1 MQRTLRLITPALAA
15 SVLLVGCAPDNDPSA
30 SSVPQ
35 TTAMSGQEVFMVNC
49 SPCHGEGGRGPALSS
64 IQGLSKE
71 ARGNAIRNHPTAG
84 QIPQRLPAAQLG
96 QLLEFFENPPE

>member
-15 SVLLVGCAPDNDPSA
+15 SVLLVGCAPDNEPSA

-49 SPCHGEGGRGPALSS
+49 SPCHGEGGRGPGPGPGGPRRKPGGG
-64 IQGLSKE
+64 QGGP
-71 ARGNAIRNHPTAG
+71 R
-84 QIPQRLPAAQLG
+84 
-96 QLLEFFENPPE
+96 